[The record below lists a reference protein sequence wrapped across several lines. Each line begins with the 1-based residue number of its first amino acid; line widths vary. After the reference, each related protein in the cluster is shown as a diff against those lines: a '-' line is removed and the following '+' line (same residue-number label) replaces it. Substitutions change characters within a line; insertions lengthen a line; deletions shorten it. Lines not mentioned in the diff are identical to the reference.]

1 LRACHPTIRFIK
13 TSALVTREARVD
25 SGLKAIRFFNTIHV
39 DLPVINHGEI
49 TMGL

>member
-1 LRACHPTIRFIK
+1 
-13 TSALVTREARVD
+13 VTQEARVD
-25 SGLKAIRFFNTIHV
+25 SGMKASRFIDTIHV